1 MFLQLFVL
9 VLVTHQLQ
17 SSPRLNAKHPG
28 AKISLEELEAE
39 NTRGECVLPLPS
51 YICPQFKD
59 ELDETSDEE
68 PQADPESAEKTFWPF
83 TDHEGSGEEG
93 SGSETSGEDPASVF
107 LPAAEPRRG
116 HQGRGEDEEEANH
129 LPPLLLSQQESHH
142 IAIN

>member
-59 ELDETSDEE
+59 EVDETSDEE
-68 PQADPESAEKTFWPF
+68 PQSDPESAEKTFWPF

-93 SGSETSGEDPASVF
+93 SGSETSGEDPASVSDVA
-107 LPAAEPRRG
+107 LVEMIDKMMMNP
-116 HQGRGEDEEEANH
+116 N
-129 LPPLLLSQQESHH
+129 
-142 IAIN
+142 

>member
-1 MFLQLFVL
+1 MGAPATQFITDITSRGELRGVTMFLQLFVL

-59 ELDETSDEE
+59 EVDETSDEE

-83 TDHEGSGEEG
+83 AEGSGEEG
-93 SGSETSGEDPASVF
+93 SGSETSGEDPASVSDVA
-107 LPAAEPRRG
+107 LVEMI
-116 HQGRGEDEEEANH
+116 DKMMMN
-129 LPPLLLSQQESHH
+129 
-142 IAIN
+142 